1 MAAVTRLGLYGG
13 PRGPY
18 GDFSTKEAGTP
29 VVEDVV
35 VPTGG
40 WDFLMKF
47 DRFRDRRDEDQRQ
60 LERYLEEIEELEPV
74 AKEIAQ
80 IMQADEKKQ
89 AREIELARLE
99 MLVSESFSNQAVK
112 LARAYS
118 VKVANAF
125 VRAELQ
131 GNFSALEALERE
143 MELVREEE
151 MFFLMAVAILD

>member
-1 MAAVTRLGLYGG
+1 MLLWLVNLDFAGG
-13 PRGPY
+13 G
-18 GDFSTKEAGTP
+18 GE
-29 VVEDVV
+29 VDVV

-40 WDFLMKF
+40 WDFLMAF
-47 DRFRDRRDEDQRQ
+47 DVFRDRRDDDQRQ
-60 LERYLEEIEELEPV
+60 RERDLEEIEELEPIS
-74 AKEIAQ
+74 KEIAQ

-131 GNFSALEALERE
+131 GNFSAMEALERE
-143 MELVREEE
+143 MDRLREEE
-151 MFFLMAVAILD
+151 DFLLLAMVVLD